1 MNFTNLGYFIA
12 LTKEMNFTQAAKKL
26 HISQQALSN
35 HILRL
40 EEEFG
45 VSLFDRGTPLTLTT
59 AGKCLLAHAQ
69 ELNNTKERLEKELTD
84 IRDFRSGELSVGIT
98 VSRGSILL
106 PLIMPEFKKQFPQIK
121 VTLIQKSTSKDLEK
135 LLLAGEVDL
144 IIGFTPSDTENI
156 EMDFL
161 CNENILLVIPDSLLK
176 QVYPQTYQ
184 SILDAL
190 FVNPN
195 IVLVKDLP
203 FIAMDKNTQVGM
215 VFNTIFK
222 EKGLTPKV
230 SLEVYTVETMIS
242 LCLKELGAAIC
253 PQIFIDNPL
262 TPCDFRKIHKVHTFQ
277 INNPEIKDKI
287 YISWLKSKYL
297 TLAAKEFISI
307 TQQVIQSATHINS
320 KY

>member
-1 MNFTNLGYFIA
+1 MNFTNLDYFLA

-45 VSLFDRGTPLTLTT
+45 VSLFDRGTPLTLTA
-59 AGKCLLAHAQ
+59 AGKRLLIHAQ
-69 ELNNTKERLEKELTD
+69 ELSNTKERLEKELAD
-84 IRDFRSGELSVGIT
+84 IRDFRSGELSIGIT

-121 VTLIQKSTSKDLEK
+121 ITLIQKSTSKDLEK
-135 LLLAGEVDL
+135 LLLAGKVDL

-161 CNENILLVIPDSLLK
+161 CNENILLIIPDSLLR
-176 QVYPQTYQ
+176 QIYPQTYQ

-190 FVNPN
+190 AINPN
-195 IVLVKDLP
+195 IVLVKELP
-203 FIAMDKNTQVGM
+203 FIAMDKNTQVGL

-222 EKGLTPKV
+222 DKGLVPKI

-242 LCLKELGAAIC
+242 LCLKELGASIC

-262 TPCDFRKIHKVHTFQ
+262 ALCDFRKIYNVHTFHLD
-277 INNPEIKDKI
+277 NPLRNDKI

-307 TQQVIQSATHINS
+307 TKQAVQSAIHIDS